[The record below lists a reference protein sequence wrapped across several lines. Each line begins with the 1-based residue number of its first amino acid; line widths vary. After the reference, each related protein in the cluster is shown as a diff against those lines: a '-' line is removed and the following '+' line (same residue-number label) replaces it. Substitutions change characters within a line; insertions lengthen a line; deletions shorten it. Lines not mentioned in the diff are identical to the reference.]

1 MFDLTIEDNL
11 SIEFNETIIYFK
23 VMCCD
28 YILFSFSYIVDC
40 QKLLETCQVL
50 SSDQIVSRPVPQHP
64 RATVI

>member
-11 SIEFNETIIYFK
+11 FNETIIYFK
-23 VMCCD
+23 LMYCD
-28 YILFSFSYIVDC
+28 YILFSFSYTVYC

-50 SSDQIVSRPVPQHP
+50 SSDQTVSRPVPQHP

>member
-11 SIEFNETIIYFK
+11 FMYNETIIYFK
-23 VMCCD
+23 LMYCD
-28 YILFSFSYIVDC
+28 YILFSFSYNVDC